1 MPPDVN
7 MLAELTNANPLA
19 VASDHAGL
27 RTRRHVL
34 RLLDEWGVPTDDL
47 GVEEERSVDYND
59 YASQLSRSVASGRY
73 RAGVL
78 ICGTGLGMSMMA
90 NRYQGV
96 RASLCTSAYMAKMAR
111 AHNDANLL
119 CLGER
124 VIGLGQAEDILRA
137 FLDQPFEGGRH
148 QRRVDKL
155 DSLAP
160 ATAEDRGES

>member
-1 MPPDVN
+1 MAPVQN
-7 MLAELTNANPLA
+7 LMIESNAAHPLA
-19 VASDHAGL
+19 IASDHAGL
-27 RTRRHVL
+27 RTRRH
-34 RLLDEWGVPTDDL
+34 LLQLLADWGVPTEDL
-47 GVEEERSVDYND
+47 GVDEERSVDYPD
-59 YASQLSRSVASGRY
+59 YASRLAAKVASGDF

-78 ICGTGLGMSMMA
+78 ICGTGIGMSIMA
-90 NRYQGV
+90 NRYRGV
-96 RASLCTSAYMAKMAR
+96 RASLCTSAFMARMAR

-124 VIGLGQAEDILRA
+124 VIGLGEAEDILRA

-160 ATAEDRGES
+160 GETGGAA